1 MIGFYNGKTLN
12 PTDFES
18 KKKKT
23 ASEKKPE
30 CYCLPVIVP
39 DSVYRIKGRYHR
51 YIFSK
56 EWWWRKESKEKKK
69 QVEQKK
75 VVNLY
80 CEKSDQSDDDDDDQ
94 SIE

>member
-30 CYCLPVIVP
+30 CYCLPVIVL

-56 EWWWRKESKEKKK
+56 E
-69 QVEQKK
+69 
-75 VVNLY
+75 
-80 CEKSDQSDDDDDDQ
+80 
-94 SIE
+94 

>member
-56 EWWWRKESKEKKK
+56 EWWWRKESKEKK
-69 QVEQKK
+69 
-75 VVNLY
+75 
-80 CEKSDQSDDDDDDQ
+80 SR
-94 SIE
+94 